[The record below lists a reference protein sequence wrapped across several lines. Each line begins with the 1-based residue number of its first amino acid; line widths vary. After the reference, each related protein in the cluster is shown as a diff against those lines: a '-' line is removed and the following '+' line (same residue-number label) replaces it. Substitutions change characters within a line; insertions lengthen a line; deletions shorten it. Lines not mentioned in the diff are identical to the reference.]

1 LEAHARGV
9 FRLSEDRKP
18 YVASADATYRRF
30 FYGSEEDP
38 LGVLGVGAF
47 ADLSDNVGAVGTEN
61 GASWDLGARAA
72 FTHCFSRASSVAFGF
87 EMATESRQD
96 WRLLLTLRAAYG
108 LAPAD
113 LALPY

>member
-1 LEAHARGV
+1 LSTGDVPSVTGVLWAGTFAHQLGERSDLEAHARGV

-72 FTHCFSRASSVAFGF
+72 FTHFFSRASSVA
-87 EMATESRQD
+87 
-96 WRLLLTLRAAYG
+96 
-108 LAPAD
+108 
-113 LALPY
+113 